1 MPHAHIVVI
10 LDWEKQ
16 QLLYNKAG
24 GQEEFT
30 PEMYCENYISA
41 EFPAEPNSS
50 DTSNEANMNREY
62 RQFIANSLYHTCR
75 TGRCKEKRGD
85 KCNKRF
91 PVIYSF

>member
-16 QLLYNKAG
+16 QLLFNKAG

-41 EFPAEPNSS
+41 EFPAEPNSN
-50 DTSNEANMNREY
+50 DISNEANMNRD
-62 RQFIANSLYHTCR
+62 TCR